1 MKLETDWKSVNAK
14 PDEVFAFLSDMNNMQ
29 KLMPEQ
35 VINWT
40 SDEESCQFMIKGMAE
55 LGMKITNKTAS
66 SSIMMSSHGK
76 VPFPFTLEVQIRP
89 TSEGSDAKIHFDGEV
104 NAFLRM
110 MVEKPLSNFFG
121 MLLDGLSKQF

>member
-14 PDEVFAFLSDMNNMQ
+14 PEAVFAFLSDMNNMQ

-40 SDEESCQFMIKGMAE
+40 SDGESCQFMIKGMAE

-66 SSIMMSSHGK
+66 SSIGCPIDDLFWH
-76 VPFPFTLEVQIRP
+76 E
-89 TSEGSDAKIHFDGEV
+89 
-104 NAFLRM
+104 
-110 MVEKPLSNFFG
+110 
-121 MLLDGLSKQF
+121 LLHVVHV

>member
-1 MKLETDWKSVNAK
+1 MKLETVWKPINAK
-14 PDEVFAFLSDMNNMQ
+14 PEEVFTFLSDMNNMQ

-40 SDEESCQFMIKGMAE
+40 SDVESCQFMIKGMAE

-76 VPFPFTLEVQIRP
+76 VPFPFTLEVLIQP
-89 TSEGSDAKIHFDGEV
+89 ASENSEAKIQFDGEV

-121 MLLDGLSKQF
+121 MLLDGLGKQF

>member
-1 MKLETDWKSVNAK
+1 MKLETDWKPVNAK
-14 PDEVFAFLSDMNNMQ
+14 PVAVFAFLSDMNNMQ

-76 VPFPFTLEVQIRP
+76 VPFPFTLEVLIQP
-89 TSEGSDAKIHFDGEV
+89 AAENSEAKINFDGEV

-110 MVEKPLSNFFG
+110 MVEKPLGNFFG
-121 MLLDGLSKQF
+121 M